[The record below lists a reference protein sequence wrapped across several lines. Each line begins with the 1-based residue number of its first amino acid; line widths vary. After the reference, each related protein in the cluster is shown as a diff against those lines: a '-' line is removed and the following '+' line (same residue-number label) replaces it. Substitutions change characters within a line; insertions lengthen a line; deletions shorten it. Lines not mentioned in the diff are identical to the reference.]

1 MDSSYFRN
9 REQVLRNETRC
20 MFKCS
25 TATTNVSLL
34 LQWRRSFT
42 LVGRFVYTRVL
53 FEQRKT
59 GDFLERPFYFSFLAP
74 WEKSCLRKTNEKLK
88 ERKKNENDLILFDQN
103 ETIFYPLRSFFFFLI
118 KKKGKRSIK
127 LVRIPRN
134 DRPWKRAL
142 FNNSHLSFASSIV
155 KK

>member
-1 MDSSYFRN
+1 MLNSNNECLVVTSMKTQLHPR
-9 REQVLRNETRC
+9 REVRLH
-20 MFKCS
+20 
-25 TATTNVSLL
+25 A
-34 LQWRRSFT
+34 SF
-42 LVGRFVYTRVL
+42 L

-134 DRPWKRAL
+134 VPGNAP
-142 FNNSHLSFASSIV
+142 FSITV
-155 KK
+155 TFPSLVRSLRNKSYRQCRN